1 MNIDTYYTDHWKH
14 IEEDR
19 MARYERMFEWREDR
33 GALLVPAVIGPG
45 HRVLDFGS
53 GPGFMALAIA
63 DIVGET
69 GHVHGVDL
77 NAGFVNN
84 ASTRAAGRT
93 NVSFHQVTGR
103 EIPLADGAVDRVV
116 CKNVLE
122 YVPDL
127 DATLSE
133 LRRVL
138 ASGGR
143 IHIMDSDWGFVIV
156 EPWGKE
162 NVDRY
167 FGAASI
173 AFREPHIGRKAPRV
187 ARAARLC
194 GCRRAHLGFRGHRR
208 ALPFDDS
215 QHAQLHR
222 RRALGGRRRRGRT
235 DGRGGRWARRQ
246 RGERGRGGD
255 VPLLAAAVPGHR
267 EQGGLTR
274 ARSPVPAP

>member
-33 GALLVPAVIGPG
+33 GALLVPAAIGPG

-77 NAGFVNN
+77 NADFVNN

-93 NVSFHQVTGR
+93 NVSFHQVTGP

-173 AFREPHIGRKAPRV
+173 AFREPHIGRKARGLLV
-187 ARAARLC
+187 R
-194 GCRRAHLGFRGHRR
+194 HGFVDVDVRIS
-208 ALPFDDS
+208 AFADT
-215 QHAQLHR
+215 
-222 RRALGGRRRRGRT
+222 GGRSLAMIRNMRSYI
-235 DGRGGRWARRQ
+235 DAALSAGG
-246 RGERGRGGD
+246 GE
-255 VPLLAAAVPGHR
+255 AV
-267 EQGGLTR
+267 GLTG
-274 ARSPVPAP
+274 AEADGLVASAESAVEEGTFLFSLPQFLVTGNKAA